1 MRQQFQDSAT
11 QVYGEIMRAM
21 QARFAESIDPVIEQ
35 LENNV
40 QAFEDR
46 KTQMAAYTEELQA
59 LAGRTQALLQEM
71 QAGVDADVTI

>member
-1 MRQQFQDSAT
+1 MTHMNNDEGWLSC
-11 QVYGEIMRAM
+11 GRAFIC
-21 QARFAESIDPVIEQ
+21 QY
-35 LENNV
+35 
-40 QAFEDR
+40 FEER